1 MKAVFDTKPGSGYDD
16 DVTQRYH
23 FPRRY
28 AATVDRAINDWVVL
42 RRPRAE
48 GGNLAYFA
56 VARVARVDPDPS
68 AADRAYARLT
78 DFLPFDEPVPW
89 LVADRYAEDALRQQ
103 PRHQVGLYL
112 RGRSVRPL
120 EDADFADIV
129 ALGLRDT
136 IDPANAHR
144 YGLHGTGADLLGFGG
159 KVHPRERT
167 WRIQEALT
175 SRIVREASFR
185 RNVCRA
191 FDDRCAITGLRLI
204 NGGGRSEV
212 HAAHIVPV
220 ASGGPDVIQNG
231 NSAFGNSALAFR
243 STSHLTDGQLQ
254 YYPRSQSSA
263 GRASIIVRCSNEP
276 HPLARRSQALATP
289 VLSHSTPRGVR
300 WLVAAAIRDQPLG
313 CASLDGCFEEAR
325 VYGRNSD

>member
-16 DVTQRYH
+16 EVTQRYH

-28 AATVDRAINDWVVL
+28 AAIVDRATDDWVIL

-56 VARVARVDPDPS
+56 VARVARVDPDPN
-68 AADRAYARLT
+68 AAHRAYARLA

-103 PRHQVGLYL
+103 PRAQVGLYL

-120 EDADFADIV
+120 DDADFASIV
-129 ALGLRDT
+129 ALGLQDT
-136 IDPANAHR
+136 TNPANAHR
-144 YGLHGTGADLLGFGG
+144 YDLQGTSGELIGFGDDL
-159 KVHPRERT
+159 PPQERA
-167 WRIQEALT
+167 WRIQAALT
-175 SRIVREASFR
+175 NRIVREASFR

-191 FDDRCAITGLRLI
+191 YHDRCAITGLRLI

-212 HAAHIVPV
+212 HAAHILPV

-231 NSAFGNSALAFR
+231 IALSATVHWLFDRHFVS
-243 STSHLTDGQLQ
+243 LTDD
-254 YYPRSQSSA
+254 YR
-263 GRASIIVRCSNEP
+263 IIVAHNRVPSELRSLFAAQMNRIHLPEDCKLWP
-276 HPLARRSQALATP
+276 HPSYLARHR
-289 VLSHSTPRGVR
+289 
-300 WLVAAAIRDQPLG
+300 
-313 CASLDGCFEEAR
+313 EAFA
-325 VYGRNSD
+325 GM